1 MVEDTEDGVR
11 TVTLRRNPMNTLD
24 LAAVERLS
32 TLFENHPS
40 DLPLVLEGSEGVF
53 SAGVDAKQFIGY
65 DRAQRVQMARAITR
79 MTGFLLRI
87 PAPVVASI
95 PGHALG
101 GGLVLALCCDYR
113 IATNAEQAK
122 FGLFEAKAGIAFP
135 DGPAHIVQ
143 SELPATLLRQLTL
156 SSRSLSAADLMRH
169 GVFDET
175 TDPDRVTALANNRAR
190 ELAGQPG
197 YRAVKAQM
205 RGALAARV
213 NQLANE
219 GRESAFA

>member
-1 MVEDTEDGVR
+1 MEDTKDGVR
-11 TVTLRRNPMNTLD
+11 TITLRRNPMNTLD
-24 LAAVERLS
+24 LDAVERLS
-32 TLFENHPS
+32 ALFENHPS

-53 SAGVDAKQFIGY
+53 SAGVDAKQFMGY
-65 DRAQRVQMARAITR
+65 DRAQRIQMARAITR
-79 MTGFLLRI
+79 MTGRLLRI

-95 PGHALG
+95 AGHALG

-135 DGPAHIVQ
+135 DGPADIVQ
-143 SELPATLLRQLTL
+143 SELPSTLLRQLTL
-156 SSRSLSAADLMRH
+156 SSRSVSATDLMRH
-169 GVFDET
+169 GVFDEAA
-175 TDPDRVTALANNRAR
+175 DPDRVTALARNRAR

-197 YRAVKAQM
+197 YGAVKAQM

-213 NQLANE
+213 NKLADE

>member
-1 MVEDTEDGVR
+1 MMEKTDGGVR
-11 TVTLRRNPMNTLD
+11 TVTLRRNPMNTFDLD
-24 LAAVERLS
+24 AIERLS
-32 TLFENHPS
+32 ALFENHPS

-53 SAGVDAKQFIGY
+53 SAGVDAKQFMGY
-65 DRAQRVQMARAITR
+65 DRAQRIQMARAITR
-79 MTGFLLRI
+79 MTGRLLSI

-101 GGLVLALCCDYR
+101 GGFVLALCCDYR

-122 FGLFEAKAGIAFP
+122 FGLLEAKAGIAFP

-156 SSRSLSAADLMRH
+156 SSRIVSAADLMRH
-169 GVFDET
+169 GVFDEV
-175 TDPDRVTALANNRAR
+175 TDPDLVAALATNRAR
-190 ELAGQPG
+190 ELAAQPG

-205 RGALAARV
+205 RGSLAARV

>member
-1 MVEDTEDGVR
+1 MMEDTEDGVR
-11 TVTLRRNPMNTLD
+11 TVTLRRHPMNTLD
-24 LAAVERLS
+24 IDAVERLS
-32 TLFENHPS
+32 KLFENHPP

-53 SAGVDAKQFIGY
+53 SAGVDAKQFMTY
-65 DRAQRVQMARAITR
+65 DRAQRIQMARAITR
-79 MTGFLLRI
+79 MTAYLLRI

-122 FGLFEAKAGIAFP
+122 FGLLEAKAGIAFP

-143 SELPATLLRQLTL
+143 SELPTTLLRQLTL

-169 GVFDET
+169 GVFDEVA
-175 TDPDRVTALANNRAR
+175 DPERVRALASNRAR

-197 YRAVKAQM
+197 FRAVKAQM
-205 RGALAARV
+205 RGGLAARV
-213 NQLANE
+213 TRLANE
-219 GRESAFA
+219 GSESAFA

>member
-1 MVEDTEDGVR
+1 MMDDTQDGVR
-11 TVTLRRNPMNTLD
+11 TVTIRRDPMNTLD

-32 TLFENHPS
+32 ALFENHPP
-40 DLPLVLEGSEGVF
+40 DLPLVLAGSEGVF
-53 SAGVDAKQFIGY
+53 SAGVDATQFMKY
-65 DRAQRVQMARAITR
+65 DRAQRTQMARAITR
-79 MTGFLLRI
+79 MTAYLLRI

-101 GGLVLALCCDYR
+101 GGLVLALCCDCR
-113 IATNAEQAK
+113 IATNAEHAK
-122 FGLFEAKAGIAFP
+122 FGLLEAKAGIAFP

-156 SSRSLSAADLMRH
+156 SSRIVSAADLMRH
-169 GVFDET
+169 GVFDEA
-175 TDPDRVTALANNRAR
+175 TDPDRVLALANNRAL

-213 NQLANE
+213 QQLANE

>member
-1 MVEDTEDGVR
+1 MIEDIDDGVR
-11 TVTLRRNPMNTLD
+11 TVTLRRHPMNTLNLD
-24 LAAVERLS
+24 AVKRLS
-32 TLFENHPS
+32 ALFENHPS

-53 SAGVDAKQFIGY
+53 SAGVDAKQFMGY
-65 DRAQRVQMARAITR
+65 DRAQRIEMARAITR
-79 MTGFLLRI
+79 MTGHLLRI
-87 PAPVVASI
+87 PAPVVAAIS
-95 PGHALG
+95 GHALG

-113 IATNAEQAK
+113 IATNAERAK

-143 SELPATLLRQLTL
+143 SELPPTLLRQLTL
-156 SSRSLSAADLMRH
+156 SSRSVSAEELMRH
-169 GVFDET
+169 AVFDET
-175 TDPDRVTALANNRAR
+175 ADPDRVTALARDRAR

-213 NQLANE
+213 NQLATE
-219 GRESAFA
+219 GCESAFA